1 MTTLSKPELLFL
13 WHPGTA
19 DIFSGYGLALTPAH
33 LVGLV
38 MIDRP
43 KRADPAWLE
52 KIRETFGAYELA
64 AMTQT
69 GERGIV
75 CQMHIEDE
83 SLPYLLRLD
92 HPLGA
97 AIRTALLP
105 LLRHPP
111 AVTLTLQWDSAQRC
125 WVSTIGEGGET

>member
-1 MTTLSKPELLFL
+1 MTTPRKPELLFL

-19 DIFSGYGLALTPAH
+19 DIFSGYGLALAPAH

-43 KRADPAWLE
+43 RRADPAWLE
-52 KIRETFGAYELA
+52 NIRETFGAYELA

-69 GERGIV
+69 GERGIF
-75 CQMHIEDE
+75 CQMHIANE
-83 SLPYLLRLD
+83 SLRYLAQLN
-92 HPLGA
+92 HPLTA
-97 AIRTALLP
+97 AIHAALLP
-105 LLRHPP
+105 LLTQTPT
-111 AVTLTLQWDSAQRC
+111 VTLTLQWDGAQRC